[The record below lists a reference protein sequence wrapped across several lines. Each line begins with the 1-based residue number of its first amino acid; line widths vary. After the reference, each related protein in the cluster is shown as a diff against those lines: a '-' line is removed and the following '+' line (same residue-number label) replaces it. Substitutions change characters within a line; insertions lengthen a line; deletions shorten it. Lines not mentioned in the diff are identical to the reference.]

1 MDENLNDLMNGSTS
15 KNSSLSFENI
25 AQVLLRYGEGQ

>member
-1 MDENLNDLMNGSTS
+1 MEENLNDLMNGSTS

-25 AQVLLRYGEGQ
+25 AKVLFRYGEVQ